1 MSQTVIISSVNFS
14 GEQANIMFTPTGSN
28 ESFGLGTQLLP
39 YTFDSSLI
47 NKDIYGTYSI
57 STITSNCNYILVIE

>member
-1 MSQTVIISSVNFS
+1 MPQTVIISSVNFS

-39 YTFDSSLI
+39 YTFDSSSI
-47 NKDIYGTYSI
+47 NKDIYGTYSLSI
-57 STITSNCNYILVIE
+57 INSNCYYNLVI